1 MDIQN
6 YWIGFGCRK
15 NTSELVIREGI
26 NYLLGKYG
34 IEIQRVLGIATIDRK
49 LQEPNLIKY
58 CNDHN
63 LQLIGFDEL
72 TLSMVKVPNPSA
84 NVNNLVNTHSVAE
97 SAALLAANNDVLVVP
112 KQTFKL
118 PLKTEII
125 TLAIAQSKITI

>member
-1 MDIQN
+1 
-6 YWIGFGCRK
+6 
-15 NTSELVIREGI
+15 
-26 NYLLGKYG
+26 
-34 IEIQRVLGIATIDRK
+34 
-49 LQEPNLIKY
+49 
-58 CNDHN
+58 